1 MIGKGSVIRILILS
15 TILWQCT
22 ASQTARDETT
32 EDMYQTEDDILRLLE
47 EEEQRQAAQ
56 GDEPEPMRTEEMRDD
71 VERLESELNQLK
83 AELLMKSDRISE
95 LETQLQSRPQPQVVG
110 MMTEGQFNERYRQ
123 AYLLYNSR
131 KYREALNIWSEL
143 VTFGLQNSLTDNCQ
157 YWIGECTYALKNYRQ
172 AILEFEKV
180 FTYPNS
186 NKKNHA
192 QYKIA
197 KCYLSLGEMDQAR
210 LQFENFI
217 NQYPN
222 SEAHLIADAKKH
234 LGM

>member
-1 MIGKGSVIRILILS
+1 
-15 TILWQCT
+15 
-22 ASQTARDETT
+22 
-32 EDMYQTEDDILRLLE
+32 MYQTEDDILRLLE

-56 GDEPEPMRTEEMRDD
+56 GEEMQPVQTEDD
-71 VERLESELNQLK
+71 MEEVAQLASEINQLK
-83 AELLMKSDRISE
+83 AELLMKSDRISN
-95 LETQLQSRPQPQVVG
+95 LESQLKSRPQTKVVG

-143 VTFGLQNSLTDNCQ
+143 VSFGLQNSLTDNCQ
-157 YWIGECTYALKNYRQ
+157 YWIGECSYAQKNYRQ

-180 FTYPNS
+180 FAHPNS

-197 KCYLSLGEMDQAR
+197 KCYLSLGEKDQAR
-210 LQFENFI
+210 IQFENFV

-234 LGM
+234 LSM